1 MQVVTWNV
9 NSVRSRKDR
18 VAAWLESH
26 GPDVVCLQETK
37 TVDETFPVDA
47 FSALGYKLALFGQKT
62 YNGVAIL
69 ARSDLTNV
77 RRGLPGD
84 GPDDQKRILVADVA
98 GVTVVNIYVP
108 NGSEVGSEKF
118 AYKMDW
124 LQRLRAYLD
133 DDFDPAAPMVL
144 CGDFNIA
151 PQERDCHDPEE
162 WRGKVLF
169 HPDEH
174 AALARLRDWGLVD
187 AFRLHHQEEGHFSWW
202 DYRAAAFRRNRGML
216 IDHLL
221 VTGSLAARCTGV
233 VIDRDERAG
242 EKPSDH
248 APVTATFR

>member
-1 MQVVTWNV
+1 VRIVTWNV

-18 VAAWLESH
+18 VVAWLERH
-26 GPDVVCLQETK
+26 GPEVVCLQETK
-37 TVDETFPVDA
+37 TVDETFPAAA
-47 FSALGYKLALFGQKT
+47 FADLGYQMALFGQKT

-69 ARSDLTNV
+69 ARSPLTGV

-84 GPDDQKRILVADVA
+84 GPEDQKRILAATVD
-98 GVTVVNIYVP
+98 GVTVINVYVP

-118 AYKMDW
+118 AYKLAW
-124 LQRLRAYLD
+124 LDRLRRYLED
-133 DDFDPAAPMVL
+133 EFDPASPLVL

-151 PQERDCHDPEE
+151 PADRDVHDPEE

-174 AALARLRDWGLVD
+174 AALDRLRRWGLRD
-187 AFRLHHQEEGHFSWW
+187 AFRLHHEEGGHYSWW
-202 DYRAAAFRRNRGML
+202 DYRAAAFRRDRGLL

-221 VTGSLAARCTGV
+221 VTESLAARCTGV
-233 VIDRDERAG
+233 VIDREERGG